1 MSTAARRMALSAF
14 SALAATALFATPA
27 LATVFHQGISLG
39 SKARIT
45 PDGSVVLS
53 GAYRCELSPTSG
65 AVQIKATVVQ
75 DGTRLSI
82 GAGEVFC
89 DGRVHAWEAVSPL
102 TAGLHPG
109 SAHAVAEL
117 QEIHMAGLMP
127 RALSTVA
134 EDQQDI
140 EVVADHR

>member
-1 MSTAARRMALSAF
+1 MRTPARRMALTAF

-27 LATVFHQGISLG
+27 LATVFHQGISVEQQ
-39 SKARIT
+39 AHIT
-45 PDGSVVLS
+45 PQGAVVLS
-53 GAYRCELSPTSG
+53 GTYHCELSPSSA
-65 AVQIKATVVQ
+65 AVQVKATVVQ

-89 DGRVHAWEAVSPL
+89 DGREHAWEAVSPL

-109 SAHAVAEL
+109 RAEAVAEL

-127 RALSTVA
+127 RAISTVA
-134 EDQQDI
+134 QDRKDI
-140 EVVADHR
+140 EVVVDHR